1 MNRKESMQEKYA
13 MIQLFWENSCQK
25 EQKEREAAPHGEL
38 VACERLTG
46 ATG

>member
-1 MNRKESMQEKYA
+1 
-13 MIQLFWENSCQK
+13 MIQIFRERCCQK
-25 EQKEREAAPHGEL
+25 EQKERETAPHGEL